1 MRILHC
7 VAGVLDD
14 CQGKVLLATRPKGKP
29 YAGFHEFPGGKLEID
44 ETPENAL
51 YREMKEELGIEI
63 DITSLKPIT
72 FASHLYPDFHLVM
85 PLYHITRWQGD
96 IEPQEGQE
104 FVWVAYKDLPKF
116 ADKVPEA
123 NILLLD
129 RVAASLS

>member
-1 MRILHC
+1 MKILHC

-14 CQGKVLLATRPKGKP
+14 CKGKVLLATRPEGKA

-51 YREMKEELGIEI
+51 AREMKEELGIDI

-72 FASHLYPDFHLVM
+72 FASHLYPEFHLVM

-96 IEPQEGQE
+96 IAPQEGQD
-104 FVWVAYKDLPKF
+104 FVWVSYEDLPKF
-116 ADKVPEA
+116 ASKVPEA
-123 NILLLD
+123 NIALLD
-129 RVAASLS
+129 SVASALS